1 MNKFYKF
8 LHIAL
13 ENLSLNTDYIFTQS
27 YEDYKNAIK
36 YKFVNKEN
44 IFHISNGVN
53 VVLFRFKHKF

>member
-13 ENLSLNTDYIFTQS
+13 EKILSLNTDYIFTQS

-53 VVLFRFKHKF
+53 VKNF